1 MGIDGARASRIGG
14 HAMNER
20 GRVELLKYADRVLT
34 GTGIAA
40 ADISTVVAS
49 AAADAA
55 ATALRAG
62 WECASNAL
70 IRVDEDDAQ

>member
-1 MGIDGARASRIGG
+1 
-14 HAMNER
+14 MNET
-20 GRVELLKYADRVLT
+20 GPGELLKYADRVLT

-40 ADISTVVAS
+40 ADIRIVVAS

-55 ATALRAG
+55 TMALRAG

-70 IRVDEDDAQ
+70 ILVDGDAR

>member
-14 HAMNER
+14 HAMNET
-20 GRVELLKYADRVLT
+20 GPGELLKYADRVLT

-40 ADISTVVAS
+40 ADIRAVVAS

-55 ATALRAG
+55 TTALRAG
-62 WECASNAL
+62 WNCASNAAIL
-70 IRVDEDDAQ
+70 VAGDAR

>member
-14 HAMNER
+14 HTMNES
-20 GRVELLKYADRVLT
+20 GPVELLKYADRVLT

-40 ADISTVVAS
+40 ADIRIVVAS

-55 ATALRAG
+55 TMALRAG

-70 IRVDEDDAQ
+70 ILVDGDER

>member
-14 HAMNER
+14 HAMNE
-20 GRVELLKYADRVLT
+20 GGPVELLKYADRVLT

-40 ADISTVVAS
+40 ADIRIVVAS
-49 AAADAA
+49 AAAAA
-55 ATALRAG
+55 ATMALRAG

-70 IRVDEDDAQ
+70 ILVDGDER